1 MEKEDENN
9 NDKTL
14 LDVFRQGD
22 RVVQI
27 CYESNGF
34 KREYSGIV
42 IRIQKHCI
50 AIQWDTINGEPL
62 SNMRDIYTVF
72 HESEVFNGGDYS
84 SPIEKENN

>member
-1 MEKEDENN
+1 MEKEDK

-22 RVVQI
+22 RVMQV
-27 CYESNGF
+27 CYEPSGL

-42 IRIQKHCI
+42 MKIEKHCI

-62 SNMRDIYTVF
+62 SNIRDIYTVF
-72 HESEVFNGGDYS
+72 HESEVFDGSDYS
-84 SPIEKENN
+84 SPIEKKNY